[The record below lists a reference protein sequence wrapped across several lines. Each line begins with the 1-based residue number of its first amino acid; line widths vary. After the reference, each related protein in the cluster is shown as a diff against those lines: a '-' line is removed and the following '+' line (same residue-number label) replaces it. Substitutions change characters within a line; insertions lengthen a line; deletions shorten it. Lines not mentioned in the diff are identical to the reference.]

1 MFNVQCSLFIDKSNF
16 VIDFPD
22 KQVLK
27 FDYEIVQLNRLDWR
41 DFLQQKNPL
50 LKDTASHIAAAL
62 MAKMK
67 IDNSD
72 RPTVKAQCL
81 RLLVTLKLDPAK
93 MQLISGFVDS
103 YLRLNSNEEALFQS
117 ELGTMETRE
126 QEQIMQITT
135 SWKEQGIVE
144 GQSSTILRLLN
155 RKLGNLPEAIADQ
168 IKSLKPIQLDSLT
181 EDLLD
186 FQSLDDLQNWLSNS

>member
-1 MFNVQCSLFIDKSNF
+1 
-16 VIDFPD
+16 
-22 KQVLK
+22 
-27 FDYEIVQLNRLDWR
+27 
-41 DFLQQKNPL
+41 
-50 LKDTASHIAAAL
+50 
-62 MAKMK
+62 
-67 IDNSD
+67 
-72 RPTVKAQCL
+72 
-81 RLLVTLKLDPAK
+81 